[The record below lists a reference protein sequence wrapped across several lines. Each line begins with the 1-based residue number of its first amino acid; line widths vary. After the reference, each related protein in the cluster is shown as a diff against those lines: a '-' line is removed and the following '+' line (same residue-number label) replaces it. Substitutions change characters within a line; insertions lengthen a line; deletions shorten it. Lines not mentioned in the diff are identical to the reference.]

1 MNKILL
7 IINVL
12 LLAAVGYLYYLHY
25 NYTSADEKKH
35 ADEKAAVLNSF
46 KIAYFELDSVQN
58 NYQYYKEV
66 RDYLTKKD
74 QNNNEKLNK
83 IKSDYLNKYKEY
95 QQKGSQLS
103 EKEQNDYQQ
112 NLMKLQNDYQ
122 ETEQTINNEMNA
134 EATEKLQNVKKK
146 IEDFL
151 KGYCSTKGLAYV
163 FAASDRDNFLYYKD
177 TIRNITPDIIKGL
190 NDDYKKARSK

>member
-7 IINVL
+7 ILNIL
-12 LLAAVGYLYYLHY
+12 LIAAVAYLYYDHY
-25 NYTSADEKKH
+25 SYMKSDTHKH
-35 ADEKAAVLNSF
+35 VQDKAAVLNSF

-58 NYQYYKEV
+58 NYAYYKEV

-74 QNNNEKLNK
+74 KANTEKLNK

-95 QQKGSQLS
+95 QQKGGQLS

-112 NLMKLQNDYQ
+112 TLMRLQNDFQ
-122 ETEQTINNEMNA
+122 ETEQNINNEMNA
-134 EATEKLQNVKKK
+134 EATEKLQTVKKK

-190 NDDYKKARSK
+190 NDDYKKTRSK

>member
-1 MNKILL
+1 MNKVLL
-7 IINVL
+7 IINAL
-12 LLAAVGYLYYLHY
+12 LLGAVGYLYYLHY

-35 ADEKAAVLNSF
+35 ANEKAAVLNSF

-58 NYQYYKEV
+58 NYVYYKQV

-74 QNNNEKLNK
+74 QDNTEKLNR
-83 IKSDYLNKYKEY
+83 IKRDYLNKYQEY
-95 QQKGSQLS
+95 QKKGAQLS

-112 NLMKLQNDYQ
+112 MLMKLQNDYQ
-122 ETEQTINNEMNA
+122 ETTENVSNEMNA
-134 EATEKLQNVKKK
+134 EATEKLQSVKKK

-151 KGYCSTKGLAYV
+151 KGYCATKGLAYV

-190 NDDYKKARSK
+190 NEDYKKPKGK

>member
-66 RDYLTKKD
+66 RDYHTKKD

-83 IKSDYLNKYKEY
+83 IK
-95 QQKGSQLS
+95 
-103 EKEQNDYQQ
+103 
-112 NLMKLQNDYQ
+112 
-122 ETEQTINNEMNA
+122 
-134 EATEKLQNVKKK
+134 
-146 IEDFL
+146 
-151 KGYCSTKGLAYV
+151 
-163 FAASDRDNFLYYKD
+163 
-177 TIRNITPDIIKGL
+177 
-190 NDDYKKARSK
+190 